1 MKSKQDAQLY
11 VGIDIAAQTFSAAW
25 GSSMNQ
31 IGSAQTF
38 SQTAASRKAFLRQLR
53 AAGVEAEQVL
63 VVMEATGT
71 YWMQVAVALHQAGY
85 RVSVI
90 NPRQA
95 HHFAQ
100 ALPKQAKTDAID
112 AQTLAQLAA
121 SLPLS
126 SWEPP
131 TEAWEALY
139 QRLVEH
145 DNLTEMRQMLRN
157 QLHALNQRI
166 QVDPA
171 VAARKQQLLDD
182 MDRQI
187 KVVKHELE
195 TWLRQS
201 EWADLAKRLR
211 SIQDIGLLSAAW
223 LLVVTNGF
231 TTCEDAGQLASY
243 LGLVPHPIQSGT
255 TRRGHRRVGHSGH
268 ARAAAS
274 SIKPLSALPA
284 STRPLQPSTNG
295 CSITANC
302 PRSLAV
308 PLLVNSFI
316 SLLPLPQR
324 TNLMTLPIIYP
335 INFLPFP
342 CLTFNTVSCKGEVG
356 RRPGG
361 GRQN

>member
-1 MKSKQDAQLY
+1 LY
-11 VGIDIAAQTFSAAW
+11 V
-25 GSSMNQ
+25 
-31 IGSAQTF
+31 
-38 SQTAASRKAFLRQLR
+38 ASRFRT
-53 AAGVEAEQVL
+53 EQVL

-268 ARAAAS
+268 ARARRVLYQAAFS
-274 SIKPLSALPA
+274 AARFNPAVTAFYQRLLDNGKLPKVARCAAARKLVHIAFAVATKDQPYDPTYHLSYQLPA
-284 STRPLQPSTNG
+284 F
-295 CSITANC
+295 
-302 PRSLAV
+302 
-308 PLLVNSFI
+308 PLLDF
-316 SLLPLPQR
+316 
-324 TNLMTLPIIYP
+324 
-335 INFLPFP
+335 
-342 CLTFNTVSCKGEVG
+342 
-356 RRPGG
+356 
-361 GRQN
+361 